1 MQYPSPNKGRK
12 MSLPYFP
19 MFPSDFEAKTSHLTL
34 EEDGAYNRL
43 LRIMW
48 MTPGCSLPDDNAWIQ
63 RRMRVDSDIFERV
76 VLVVI
81 EEFCERKNG
90 RVSNAKLTEV
100 FEESCY
106 RHKKRVDAGSKG
118 GKAKALKSKETDSSK
133 ALAKLKQP
141 KPNPEPY
148 KKDTNVSQKDGL
160 FDEVEMPKTK
170 APKKS
175 RMVEGWTP
183 NQKNIEDAYSEHLTD
198 DDIQEI
204 ANDFQIY
211 WADRTDKSASKSQ
224 RGWDQAW
231 RNRCRDIAPK
241 IIRNRRMASNQSA
254 NGYGQGGGL
263 AGAYAR
269 RHLGG

>member
-1 MQYPSPNKGRK
+1 MSKAPS
-12 MSLPYFP
+12 MP
-19 MFPSDFEAKTSHLTL
+19 MYWDAYISDTTHLTT
-34 EEDGAYNRL
+34 EEHGAYL
-43 LRIMW
+43 LLLAAMW
-48 MTPGCSLPDDNAWIQ
+48 RRNGSVPDDDKDNARILGLTVGKWRKIKA
-63 RRMRVDSDIFERV
+63 RLSEFLIFNDGCITQKKLQKTWENTQEK
-76 VLVVI
+76 I
-81 EEFCERKNG
+81 EKNRING
-90 RVSNAKLTEV
+90 A
-100 FEESCY
+100 
-106 RHKKRVDAGSKG
+106 KG
-118 GKAKALKSKETDSSK
+118 GRPKGNKNNDMTKANGFNSLN
-133 ALAKLKQP
+133 
-141 KPNPEPY
+141 PNESIPEPEPEPV

-160 FDEVEMPKTK
+160 FDEVDIPKPK

-183 NQKNIEDAYSEHLTD
+183 SQKNIEDAYSQNLTD

-241 IIRNRRMASNQSA
+241 IIRNRRMAGNQSA